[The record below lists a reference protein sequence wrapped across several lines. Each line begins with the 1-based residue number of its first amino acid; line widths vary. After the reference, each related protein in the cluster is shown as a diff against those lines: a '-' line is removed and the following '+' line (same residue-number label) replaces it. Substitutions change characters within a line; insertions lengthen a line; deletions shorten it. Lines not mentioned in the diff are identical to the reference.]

1 MKTHAIIPIFIPHKG
16 CLNDCVFCNQKAI
29 TARSADVSPQDV
41 KNIIESY
48 LPTLQ
53 GRQLQ
58 TIEVA
63 FFGGSFTGI
72 PIEEQSA
79 FLKIAKAYKEKGL
92 IDKIHMSTRP
102 DYINEE
108 ILDNLKAHD
117 ADVIELGVQSF
128 DADVLAA
135 ANRGH
140 TPADIYRACRL
151 IKDYGFTLGI
161 QLMIG
166 LPADSLQKC
175 IFSARE
181 TVAMHPAIAR
191 LYPTIVLNDT
201 QLYEMYQA
209 GTYAPLTTE
218 QAVHM
223 TKAMYQIL
231 DGAGI
236 KIIRVGLK
244 STDLIREGGEIQ
256 GHTYHPAF
264 RQLVEGEIAKEQLEG
279 QLKALLKKQPG
290 QQTQTQQNRQQAA
303 SPNPQNPQKTTSV
316 QSELFPG
323 GAFPAAVSAKRTSAP
338 CSFTFYSSGNS
349 FSNMVGNAKRNK
361 VYFAEKYPH
370 LKIKYKTDP
379 TLEDG
384 RYIVIKC

>member
-218 QAVHM
+218 QAVHT

-264 RQLVEGEIAKEQLEG
+264 RQLVEGEIAKEQLER

-303 SPNPQNPQKTTSV
+303 SPNPQNSPKTTSV

-323 GAFPAAVSAKRTSAP
+323 GAFPAAVSAKRTSAQ